1 MKSLVTVLLI
11 IVASVFF
18 AGCATTYTTT
28 PRGEVP
34 ERWNFSFDARQ
45 WQLASQSADRQVAVR
60 EYILSGQTVQD
71 WSELVRSMYFARDV
85 APRVFFEQLRGNLS
99 RGCPSLRVSII
110 DESVDSILFEWQH
123 TGCQGYPP
131 QHEIQR
137 VSRGRTGTLTLS
149 FVEKT
154 RQLSAEKR
162 STWISIIKAA
172 KVQPGA

>member
-1 MKSLVTVLLI
+1 MKSFVTVLLI

-18 AGCATTYTTT
+18 TGCASTHTTT
-28 PRGEVP
+28 PRREVQ
-34 ERWNFSFDARQ
+34 ECWSFSFDSRQ
-45 WQLASQSADRQVAVR
+45 WQLGSQSANPQVAVR

-99 RGCPSLRVSII
+99 RGCPSLRVSTI
-110 DESVDSILFEWQH
+110 DESIDSILFEWQH
-123 TGCQGYPP
+123 TGCQGYPA

-137 VSRGRTGTLTLS
+137 VSRGKTGTLTLS

-172 KVQPGA
+172 NVQPDA